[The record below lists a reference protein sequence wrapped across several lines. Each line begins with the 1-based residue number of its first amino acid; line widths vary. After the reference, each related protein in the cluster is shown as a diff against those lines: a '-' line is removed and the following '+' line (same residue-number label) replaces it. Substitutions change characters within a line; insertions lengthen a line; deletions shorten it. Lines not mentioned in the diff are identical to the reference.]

1 MTDFLPNYPDF
12 GRDSND
18 CSLDLSPRQED
29 SGFDVGLIFFN
40 DDEISCPAPM
50 SDQVVDSDFLTV
62 FLEGSSS
69 QDGSASVYGQG
80 GMVDGAVAPS
90 TCEFLASV
98 QARLISEPV
107 IYDTPAEIL
116 PLSFVMDAADSEN
129 DELECSASPVPAG
142 PRPQPA
148 RKRRAEEPADCDGEL
163 ALPKRKKNRR
173 EQDIIATLR
182 HLHAERMLL
191 DLQFTGS
198 KLARIEFDPKWH
210 KRAIDELNK
219 HVICKKNDLQSSSAG
234 VPRHN
239 LREFFRYAKV
249 LPQSRRGTRHRDWEN
264 SCVWEIVD
272 AAPVHYAAALQRGV
286 QPLC

>member
-1 MTDFLPNYPDF
+1 MEGFSCEPSSRF
-12 GRDSND
+12 AV
-18 CSLDLSPRQED
+18 SLSDNLT
-29 SGFDVGLIFFN
+29 FV
-40 DDEISCPAPM
+40 DEILSAVHSPP
-50 SDQVVDSDFLTV
+50 SP
-62 FLEGSSS
+62 SSGH
-69 QDGSASVYGQG
+69 DA
-80 GMVDGAVAPS
+80 AVADQSVLDMVESFFAPQDLQDAVPVLHSMDDHEEHAAPPS
-90 TCEFLASV
+90 AVSAELLV
-98 QARLISEPV
+98 QPS
-107 IYDTPAEIL
+107 
-116 PLSFVMDAADSEN
+116 
-129 DELECSASPVPAG
+129 
-142 PRPQPA
+142 
-148 RKRRAEEPADCDGEL
+148 RKRRAVLEDAGCAGEL
-163 ALPKRKKNRR
+163 AVPKRKKNRR